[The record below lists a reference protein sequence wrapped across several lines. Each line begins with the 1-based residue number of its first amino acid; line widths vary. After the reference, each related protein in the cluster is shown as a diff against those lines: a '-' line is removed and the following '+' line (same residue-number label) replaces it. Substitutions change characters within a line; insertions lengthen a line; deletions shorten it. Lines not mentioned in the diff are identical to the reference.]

1 MINYIKSRPSSTWN
15 DYTHMS
21 LDKGFWCLNEEN
33 TVDCVDY
40 KVSFCCPTSQ
50 VEYIILI
57 YEVRFKFNIR
67 KALVI
72 STVIP
77 GSNG

>member
-1 MINYIKSRPSSTWN
+1 
-15 DYTHMS
+15 MS